1 MHEFI
6 AKYGEKMHAVIS
18 GFDRLVFRGTLRA
31 IRYAEGMKAY
41 LIRKGVWVGDF
52 AQHVQVVS
60 ERLKERSLA
69 EARKLGRTVL
79 YLASSQIDKDAVARR
94 IAAEQKITSGPVCV
108 LTCVEPC
115 RSFEVYRNRE
125 TKKLDLVSRPRK
137 CLFLYHYWIHPVFGF
152 MNARIQTWFPFPVQ
166 ICLNGREWLARQMQ
180 AGRLKYVRQENC
192 FPWVEDFPRAQ
203 HLLDQQVKAPWRE
216 YLDAIADQLHPLRAQ
231 LFDDFP
237 ASYYGSTY
245 QSEWATDLVFR
256 DPTVL
261 KRLYPLLM
269 HHAVMSFGSPD
280 VMRFLGHKI
289 PLHGGVHG
297 NFQGEVRSDLRE
309 REEGIR
315 IKHSV
320 DGNSVKAYGKA
331 LRVEGSVFRVETTLQ
346 CTEDFKVYR
355 RKEGDR
361 KGPKAWRPMRRGIA
375 DLSRRARVSQ
385 QCNERYLGALASVEA
400 TARLEE
406 LSERLE
412 RRTEWKGRPMRGLHP
427 FGGPDSALFEAI
439 SRGEWTV
446 RGFRNRD
453 LQGLLFSPPA
463 GSHKEKCR
471 RSAWVSRQIRLL
483 RAHRLIQK
491 VPHENRY
498 RLTAFGRLA
507 VTAVLAARQA
517 SVSDLNQKAA

>member
-6 AKYGEKMHAVIS
+6 AKYAEKMHGVIS

-31 IRYAEGMKAY
+31 IGYAEGMKAY

-60 ERLKERSLA
+60 ERLKQSSLA
-69 EARKLGRTVL
+69 DAQKLGRKVL
-79 YLASSQIDKDAVARR
+79 YLASSPIDKEALARR

-125 TKKLDLVSRPRK
+125 TKKLELVSRLRK
-137 CLFLYHYWIHPVFGF
+137 CLFLYHYGVHPQFGF

-166 ICLNGREWLARQMQ
+166 VCVNGREWLAHQMDVE
-180 AGRLKYVRQENC
+180 GLKYVRQDNC
-192 FPWVEDFPRAQ
+192 FPWIEDFPRAQ
-203 HLLDQQVKAPWRE
+203 QLLDQQVKVNWRE
-216 YLDAIADQLHPLRAQ
+216 RLDAIADQLHPLRAE

-237 ASYYGSTY
+237 ASYYWSTY

-261 KRLYPLLM
+261 KRLYPILM
-269 HHAVMSFGSPD
+269 HHAVTSFGSPD

-297 NFQGEVRSDLRE
+297 KFEGEVRSDLRE

-320 DGNSVKAYGKA
+320 NGNSVKAYGKA
-331 LRVEGSVFRVETTLQ
+331 LRAVGSVFRVETTIE
-346 CTEDFKVYR
+346 CAEDFKVYR

-361 KGPKAWRPMRRGIA
+361 KGPKAWREMRRGIA
-375 DLSRRARVSQ
+375 DLPRRARVSQ
-385 QCNERYLGALASVEA
+385 QCNERYLGALVSVEA
-400 TARLEE
+400 SQRLEE
-406 LSERLE
+406 VAERLE
-412 RRTEWKGRPMRGLHP
+412 RPMRWKGKRVRGLHP
-427 FGGPDSALFEAI
+427 FSGPDSTLFQAI

-446 RGFRNRD
+446 RGFRNGD
-453 LQGLLFSPPA
+453 LQRLLLSQPA
-463 GSHKEKCR
+463 TSDEEKRR

-483 RAHRLIQK
+483 RAHGLIQK

-498 RLTAFGRLA
+498 HLTAFGRLA
-507 VTAVLAARQA
+507 VTTVLAARQA
-517 SVSDLNQKAA
+517 SVSDLNEKAA